1 MAKFKNNS
9 PHDVYVDLGR
19 LLRVQAG
26 EVIELAGAL
35 SCPPLTMLPDEV
47 VVVPK
52 KLKKKKSKA
61 SSVSGTI

>member
-35 SCPPLTMLPDEV
+35 SCFLMR
-47 VVVPK
+47 
-52 KLKKKKSKA
+52 
-61 SSVSGTI
+61 

>member
-35 SCPPLTMLPDEV
+35 SCPPLTMLPDAV
-47 VVVPK
+47 VVTK
-52 KLKKKKSKA
+52 KPKKKKSKA